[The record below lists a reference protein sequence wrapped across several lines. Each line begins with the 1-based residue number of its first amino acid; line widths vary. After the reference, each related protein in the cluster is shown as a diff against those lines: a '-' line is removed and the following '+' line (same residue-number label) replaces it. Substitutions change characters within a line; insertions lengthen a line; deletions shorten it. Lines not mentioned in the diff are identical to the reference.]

1 MPEFDFLREINLSE
15 AEIKSLPDLL
25 DNLSINESI
34 RDSTPPA
41 QSDRFRRTSCFPG
54 IISLEALRERFK
66 EEIEKPGDYSFLEKE
81 QAVLSQAL
89 ILGISVDGAGDNP
102 DLSSNAMKALL
113 RKIHSRAGGGAEK
126 N

>member
-54 IISLEALRERFK
+54 TISLEALRERFK
-66 EEIEKPGDYSFLEKE
+66 EEIEKPGEYSFLEKE

-89 ILGISVDGAGDNP
+89 ILGISVDGAGGSP
-102 DLSSNAMKALL
+102 DLSSSAMKALL
-113 RKIHSRAGGGAEK
+113 RKIHSRAGGGSEK